1 VTPKEVTKDR
11 RIISLIEKYEK
22 RLKSG
27 TDSVIEEDFA
37 QYGPMD
43 SFANAP
49 YQDSKTKAG

>member
-1 VTPKEVTKDR
+1 MVTPKEVTKDA

-27 TDSVIEEDFA
+27 TDSPLGIEEVKTL
-37 QYGPMD
+37 GPMD

-49 YQDSKTKAG
+49 F